1 MNFGRGGVITL
12 GNVTLYGLIAD
23 DSGYS
28 VESIGAA
35 LAAGMVVCAG
45 EAVLAKFAER
55 YFANEMKAETPFTEQ
70 GAKELMRLGILTI
83 VIPTACAFIAEVL
96 QGIIVGFAGVTTD
109 TIFDISANGDGA
121 VVLGIMFIVMSLLC
135 RYGAEVTEGR

>member
-55 YFANEMKAETPFTEQ
+55 YFANEMKAETPFTPMCFR
-70 GAKELMRLGILTI
+70 EL
-83 VIPTACAFIAEVL
+83 
-96 QGIIVGFAGVTTD
+96 
-109 TIFDISANGDGA
+109 S
-121 VVLGIMFIVMSLLC
+121 
-135 RYGAEVTEGR
+135 